1 MAKRIYIV
9 SPTKAEAGSTV
20 AARLVRA
27 HNQAQALRHVVKDYQ
42 ATVAGQD
49 DLVRALQAQVKVENA
64 GDEPE
69 AAAVATVAANPG
81 ASTPTGDDA
90 DAGAGGAGLTD

>member
-1 MAKRIYIV
+1 MAKRIYAV

-20 AARLVRA
+20 PVRLVRA

-49 DLVRALQAQVKVENA
+49 DLVQALQAGVKVENA

-69 AAAVATVAANPG
+69 AATVATNPG
-81 ASTPTGDDA
+81 ASAPAGDDA
-90 DAGAGGAGLTD
+90 DVGAGGAGLTD